1 MGEFPEGMKPWGWGG
16 THSKCTIFD
25 TKRHFSC
32 PGGIVFLSPV
42 PGTNELFLLNFPM
55 VLLAITVS
63 TLPAWLQLSFT
74 CLRRP
79 GNGHLQELHS
89 CNVPSSRFYTAAIK
103 KKIIKLVSQ
112 IIYAAILNKICSLHE
127 TESIFAL

>member
-1 MGEFPEGMKPWGWGG
+1 MGD
-16 THSKCTIFD
+16 THSKCTTFH
-25 TKRHFSC
+25 TKYHFSC

-42 PGTNELFLLNFPM
+42 PGTNELFLLHFPM
-55 VLLAITVS
+55 VLLAITFS

-103 KKIIKLVSQ
+103 KIYIIKLVNQ
-112 IIYAAILNKICSLHE
+112 IIYAAILSKIHSLHE